1 MIANVIKE
9 EKKIVVTFLTSI
21 GSKTYNVLRGL
32 LAPVIPSSVKLTD
45 LVTTLRDHYEPKLIV
60 IAERFHFHKR
70 EQPEGEGV
78 AAYSA
83 ALKNCSEHCTFGT
96 FLEKVLRDRFVC
108 GLRSRQIQK
117 RLLAEKSLTWKTA
130 VEMALVDKQPDK
142 FSRNSPADSGIHYVR
157 SPHLLKAIKPKR
169 PCFRCGEDHIPQK
182 CRIKEE
188 LCRNCKLKKHIA
200 KVCKK
205 KAPASSGGYA
215 HASRSNQGGRRQP
228 VRYVEDDIL
237 QKEPNDFKLFHVH
250 QKKPEPSIIVPVKV
264 NGVSFSMELDTGA
277 SV

>member
-1 MIANVIKE
+1 M
-9 EKKIVVTFLTSI
+9 VTFLTSI

-157 SPHLLKAIKPKR
+157 SPHLLKATKPNRVSVAARTTSRKSADLKKNYVGIVSQKGISPKFVRRKHPHPQVVTPMDHVRIKV
-169 PCFRCGEDHIPQK
+169 GEDNQFGTW
-182 CRIKEE
+182 RTTSF
-188 LCRNCKLKKHIA
+188 KK
-200 KVCKK
+200 
-205 KAPASSGGYA
+205 SQTTT
-215 HASRSNQGGRRQP
+215 SNYFTFIRKS
-228 VRYVEDDIL
+228 L
-237 QKEPNDFKLFHVH
+237 NH
-250 QKKPEPSIIVPVKV
+250 PSW
-264 NGVSFSMELDTGA
+264 FL
-277 SV
+277 